1 MTFVKP
7 KKKKSVFY
15 ILYIS
20 ISHTA
25 QVSIYDASPQ

>member
-7 KKKKSVFY
+7 KKKNLYF